1 MLAASVS
8 HLFSLVYDYYSSD
21 SSSYCCCCVDGVPM
35 PISWCIAA
43 HAQQQLLL
51 YLGSSSKKRKK
62 TGGWRECW
70 SKEEEEEKRR
80 RYKIFIKTHQAPGWS
95 IIPGAAC
102 NSRLLL
108 LLSPVPFAGKWER
121 HKKPRSSPLR
131 KRKGRRRR
139 KSLWSIPSSK
149 RAAAVQFFFLCDVW
163 CVGRF
168 LVFCRCCCWIRNSF
182 LRHVQKEKIR
192 PTRLSSMQRN
202 ILTSQVNSS
211 RENITLNITQNV

>member
-70 SKEEEEEKRR
+70 SKEEEEKRR

-149 RAAAVQFFFLCDVW
+149 RAAAVQFFSFFFLCDV
-163 CVGRF
+163 CCAGRF

-192 PTRLSSMQRN
+192 PTRLSSIRN
-202 ILTSQVNSS
+202 AQHSYQSS
-211 RENITLNITQNV
+211 

>member
-149 RAAAVQFFFLCDVW
+149 RAAAVQFFLLFLSVW
-163 CVGRF
+163 CVLRRPLFSLLPLLLLDSKFFSSTCSKGEDSTDTIIFYTQRTTF
-168 LVFCRCCCWIRNSF
+168 LPV
-182 LRHVQKEKIR
+182 K
-192 PTRLSSMQRN
+192 
-202 ILTSQVNSS
+202 LTAAERISH
-211 RENITLNITQNV
+211 

>member
-51 YLGSSSKKRKK
+51 YLGSSKKKRKK

-131 KRKGRRRR
+131 KREKEEEEEEKVYEVFHHRNVLLLF
-139 KSLWSIPSSK
+139 SFSPFSFCVMC
-149 RAAAVQFFFLCDVW
+149 AAPAAF
-163 CVGRF
+163 
-168 LVFCRCCCWIRNSF
+168 
-182 LRHVQKEKIR
+182 
-192 PTRLSSMQRN
+192 
-202 ILTSQVNSS
+202 
-211 RENITLNITQNV
+211 